1 MANTIIAH
9 SDTDD
14 DDDVTGQDLFAD
26 VPTDDDDDDGGPAV
40 MFECSEHAPV
50 PVYRLKVLEN
60 ERYALYATPHQSPA
74 VSDVHVIVFLCHGIL
89 CM

>member
-60 ERYALYATPHQSPA
+60 ERYATLHRKPA
-74 VSDVHVIVFLCHGIL
+74 VSDVLTLYILCHRIL
-89 CM
+89 Y